1 MKKLKSKVFLFN
13 YLVLTF
19 CLITIIAIFNVQKY
33 FEVKK
38 KIENSLKDIK
48 GNNLRAQNN
57 DRKDEPFEKIVSD
70 TTSFYFKGKK
80 YDWTFYLDVFNN
92 EIVGLDVR

>member
-19 CLITIIAIFNVQKY
+19 YLITIIAIFNVQKY

-38 KIENSLKDIK
+38 KIENFLKDIK
-48 GNNLRAQNN
+48 
-57 DRKDEPFEKIVSD
+57 
-70 TTSFYFKGKK
+70 
-80 YDWTFYLDVFNN
+80 
-92 EIVGLDVR
+92 